1 MVVDTMEVEMNTA
14 MTKNALITGASIG
27 LGQALAA
34 ELARQGWNLTIDART
49 AETLGR
55 TERRLREIGAPHQ
68 ASIRA
73 VPGDVTDAPHRARLI
88 AVATAA
94 GPLDLIV
101 NNASDLGGSP
111 LPHLRELGDV
121 AYENLLRTNVLAPQ
135 QLIRAAFD
143 HLAAG
148 AVIINVSSDAGV
160 EHYESWGGYGSTKAA
175 LDHQTLTWAA
185 EEPKFTWYAVDP
197 GDLRTAMHQAAFP
210 GEDISDRPEPDS
222 VTPVIVALIASGLP
236 SGRYRAADL
245 RHLVETSAA

>member
-1 MVVDTMEVEMNTA
+1 MNTVNP
-14 MTKNALITGASIG
+14 KNALITGASIG
-27 LGQALAA
+27 LGRALAV

-49 AETLGR
+49 TEALGR
-55 TERRLREIGAPHQ
+55 TERLLGEIGEPHH

-73 VPGDVTDAPHRARLI
+73 LPGDITDATHRDHLI
-88 AVATAA
+88 SVATAT

-111 LPHLRELGDV
+111 LPPLRQLDAA
-121 AYENLLRTNVLAPQ
+121 AYENLLRTNVVAPQ
-135 QLIRAAFD
+135 QLIRAAIGR
-143 HLAAG
+143 LAAD

-160 EHYESWGGYGSTKAA
+160 EHYETWGGYGSTKAA

-185 EEPKFTWYAVDP
+185 EEPQFTWYAVDP

-210 GEDISDRPEPDS
+210 GEDISDRPEPES
-222 VTPVIVALIASGLP
+222 VAPVFAALIASGLP
-236 SGRYRAADL
+236 SGRYRAGDL